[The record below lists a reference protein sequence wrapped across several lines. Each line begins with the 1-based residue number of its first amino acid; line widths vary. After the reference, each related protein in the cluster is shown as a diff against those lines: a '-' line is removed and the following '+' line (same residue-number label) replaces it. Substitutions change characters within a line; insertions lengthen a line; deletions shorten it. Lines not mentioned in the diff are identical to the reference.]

1 MLKKE
6 NRLSGN
12 KQIKE
17 VFDKG
22 KMRQSPLFGVLYIR
36 EEKNNLQSSN
46 FKLQFSNPAVAGR
59 IKSPPT
65 PSLKKEGVISK
76 SAVAGQAKFGIV
88 VSKKI
93 SKKAVERNR
102 IRRKIYKEAGEI
114 LGKIKGGLSV
124 IFLVKKAILEASD
137 EEIGKEVK
145 RSLENI

>member
-17 VFDKG
+17 VFEKG

-36 EEKNNLQSSN
+36 EEKNNLQSTN
-46 FKLQFSNPAVAGR
+46 FNLQTSKPVVVGQAPSTGSGQ

-65 PSLKKEGVISK
+65 PSLRKEGEI
-76 SAVAGQAKFGIV
+76 KFGIV

-102 IRRKIYKEAGEI
+102 IRRKIYKEVGEI
-114 LGKIKGGLSV
+114 LPQIKKGLKV
-124 IFLVKKAILEASD
+124 VFLVKKAMLQAGD
-137 EEIGKEVK
+137 EEIKREVK
-145 RSLENI
+145 KSLEKI

>member
-17 VFDKG
+17 VFEKG

-36 EEKNNLQSSN
+36 EEKNNLQSTN
-46 FKLQFSNPAVAGR
+46 FNLQTSKPVVVGQAPSTSSGQAPVVAGEIR
-59 IKSPPT
+59 
-65 PSLKKEGVISK
+65 
-76 SAVAGQAKFGIV
+76 FGIV

-102 IRRKIYKEAGEI
+102 IRRKIYKEVGEI
-114 LGKIKGGLSV
+114 LPQIKKGLKV
-124 IFLVKKAILEASD
+124 VFLVKKAMLQAGD
-137 EEIGKEVK
+137 EEIKREVK
-145 RSLENI
+145 KSLEKI

>member
-22 KMRQSPLFGVLYIR
+22 KMRQSPLFGVLFIKD
-36 EEKNNLQSSN
+36 EISAPSASS
-46 FKLQFSNPAVAGR
+46 
-59 IKSPPT
+59 
-65 PSLKKEGVISK
+65 
-76 SAVAGQAKFGIV
+76 GQVKFGIV

-102 IRRKIYKEAGEI
+102 IRRKIYKEVGEI
-114 LGKIKGGLSV
+114 LGKIKGGLRV
-124 IFLVKKAILEASD
+124 VFLVKKAILEASD
-137 EEIGKEVK
+137 EEIEKEVK